1 MKRKIIVIMSITV
14 LIIMTGITVKAES
27 SNTFKANV
35 TTTKSTIKPGEDI
48 IITLSVSDI
57 NMGTNG
63 INALEGT
70 VKYDT
75 TIFEKIKSGDI
86 TSYNNWATT
95 YNDLNSNL
103 NGKFLAMNLSA
114 GIKENSQVLSIKLKA
129 KVNIEETKN
138 TTITFE
144 DISSNDGTDLINIG
158 NKSINIKVE
167 VEKQP
172 IEEPRNEIENE
183 VIDNILGEEN
193 ETVENNT
200 QTENKVT
207 QNVVQNNNTHS
218 NTKLPSTGIEDSIMP
233 LIVIGVII
241 AIGLGMKCR
250 KWRDIK

>member
-1 MKRKIIVIMSITV
+1 MSKRISLLGATGSI
-14 LIIMTGITVKAES
+14 GIQTL
-27 SNTFKANV
+27 
-35 TTTKSTIKPGEDI
+35 DI
-48 IITLSVSDI
+48 IREHPNRFHLVAFSV
-57 NMGTNG
+57 
-63 INALEGT
+63 
-70 VKYDT
+70 
-75 TIFEKIKSGDI
+75 
-86 TSYNNWATT
+86 
-95 YNDLNSNL
+95 
-103 NGKFLAMNLSA
+103 GK
-114 GIKENSQVLSIKLKA
+114 
-129 KVNIEETKN
+129 NIEETKN

-144 DISSNDGTDLINIG
+144 DISSNDGTNLINIG

-193 ETVENNT
+193 EIVENNT

-207 QNVVQNNNTHS
+207 QNNIQNNNTHS